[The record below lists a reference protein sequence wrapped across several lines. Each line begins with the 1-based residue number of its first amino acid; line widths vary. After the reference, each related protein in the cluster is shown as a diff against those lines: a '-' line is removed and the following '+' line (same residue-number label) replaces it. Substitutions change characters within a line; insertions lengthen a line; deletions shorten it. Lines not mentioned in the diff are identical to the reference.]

1 MLSVLRFVFHTSTFL
16 PTFPRHGFAFRAS
29 RGSSPL
35 QYYAGSDS
43 CPALARQTGL
53 FAYSALPSGHP
64 IPTHVMCLERRFR
77 SHLSASNGPS
87 TGSRLRQPSRARQHT
102 PPKRVRHPTGYP
114 FASGYFP
121 PRLAATQ
128 LPSASCNVTSHGQD
142 LHLTDRAYSRTYE
155 GRRPRRPKVRG
166 DAHPPSKQRKPLTS
180 ASLPHVRGTS
190 SSP

>member
-64 IPTHVMCLERRFR
+64 IPTHVVCLERRFR

-142 LHLTDRAYSRTYE
+142 LHLTDRAYPRTYE
-155 GRRPRRPKVRG
+155 G
-166 DAHPPSKQRKPLTS
+166 PL
-180 ASLPHVRGTS
+180 ARLLCFKGRAVLPVTQLRVLHLYA
-190 SSP
+190 

>member
-1 MLSVLRFVFHTSTFL
+1 MLSVLRSCPSHIHL
-16 PTFPRHGFAFRAS
+16 PAHLPSARLCFPCFS
-29 RGSSPL
+29 RLSPL

-64 IPTHVMCLERRFR
+64 IPTHVVCLERRFR

-102 PPKRVRHPTGYP
+102 PPNRVRHPTGYP

-142 LHLTDRAYSRTYE
+142 LHLTDKAYSRTYE
-155 GRRPRRPKVRG
+155 RGRPARLCR
-166 DAHPPSKQRKPLTS
+166 DARERACEEIVTIVPNHP
-180 ASLPHVRGTS
+180 
-190 SSP
+190 